1 MWVKVPEPK
10 DIVKQELTID
20 SSKTVAVIGENF
32 DNIADF
38 EKNVCSYLIVKTP
51 MLLRGGDVYLGEM
64 GDVQIQIYKYS
75 NPATPELVFERQ
87 YSNRPKKESPLNIG
101 AWLEPG
107 RYLLRVSSD
116 YLGTK
121 PTNMSN
127 EKHKFLAVTGG
138 TAVESPT
145 IMPDWQQGLKT
156 NIWWGLYNLD
166 IEVPSKSLYL
176 GLVDDIIPAEYLI
189 KGAFYH
195 KLKSG
200 SFITYL
206 CDGTNLLE
214 K

>member
-1 MWVKVPEPK
+1 MWVKIPEPK

-32 DNIADF
+32 AHIADY
-38 EKNVCSYLIVKTP
+38 ETDVCSYLIVKTP
-51 MLLRGGDVYLGEM
+51 MRLRGGDVYLGEM
-64 GDVQIQIYKYS
+64 GDVQIQIYKYN
-75 NPATPELVFERQ
+75 NPATPELVFERL
-87 YSNRPKKESPLNIG
+87 YPKRPKNESPLNIG

-116 YLGTK
+116 YLGIN

-127 EKHKFLAVTGG
+127 EEHKFLAVTGG
-138 TAVESPT
+138 APVQHPT
-145 IMPDWQQGLKT
+145 IMPDWQQDLKT
-156 NIWWGLYNLD
+156 TFWYGLYNIA

-176 GLVDDIIPAEYLI
+176 GVVDDIIPAEYLI

-200 SFITYL
+200 SFITFL